1 MSPWSLASAEWRT
14 QRLAFWG
21 VSLLLA
27 FALAFSLG
35 LNWIERGLREA
46 GARTAGRFDLIV
58 GVAGS
63 PTQLVLSALYLQPH
77 ALPLL
82 PRDARSRLEADPG
95 VAQVIPLVGGDAVGH
110 YPVVGTSAA
119 LIQGG
124 RFFSVAQGRAFSA
137 RQEAVVGTDV
147 GLALGAVFNASH
159 GAPHE
164 RGSAF
169 DEDEHLSPVTVVGR
183 LARSDSPWD
192 KAILLPV
199 EQMWAV
205 HGHDADHSGQQG
217 QVTMLVV
224 QPRSVADAYRLR
236 QQWRQGGTMGVFPAE
251 VLAEL
256 FDMLGDAR
264 RLLAALAWG
273 SQALVLGAGLL
284 TVAVLLSTRRQ
295 SYAALRAIGAPR
307 AYIFGLSWLLA
318 IGVGWRA
325 CLLALPLAWGIS
337 RASGALLQSSIGLP
351 LSPVPQAIDLL
362 LPAGLLLAAGIGA
375 TALSWRA
382 SVRPVLEELRA

>member
-1 MSPWSLASAEWRT
+1 MNPWLLASAEWRT

-35 LNWIERGLREA
+35 VNWLERGLRAA

-63 PTQLVLSALYLQPH
+63 PTQLVLSALYLQAH

-82 PRDARSRLEADPG
+82 PRETRSRLEADPG

-124 RFFSVAQGRAFSA
+124 RFFSIAEGRAFSV
-137 RQEAVVGTDV
+137 RTEAVVGADV
-147 GLALGAVFNASH
+147 QLSLGTVFNASH

-164 RGSAF
+164 PGGVLE
-169 DEDEHLSPVTVVGR
+169 EDEHLSPVTVVGR

-192 KAILLPV
+192 RAILLPV
-199 EQMWAV
+199 EQMWAL
-205 HGHDADHSGQQG
+205 HGQMADHPGQEG

-256 FDMLGDAR
+256 FDTLGDAR
-264 RLLAALAWG
+264 RLIAALSWG
-273 SQALVLGAGLL
+273 TQALVLGAGLL

-295 SYAALRAIGAPR
+295 SYASLRAIGAPR
-307 AYIFGLSWLLA
+307 SYLFCLSWLLA
-318 IGVGWRA
+318 MGVGFRA
-325 CLLALPLAWGIS
+325 CLLALPMAWGMF
-337 RASGALLQSSIGLP
+337 RASGALLEARVGFP
-351 LSPVPQAIDLL
+351 LEVAPQAVDLL
-362 LPAGLLLAAGIGA
+362 LPAGLLLAAGLGA
-375 TALSWRA
+375 TVLAWRA
-382 SVRPVLEELRA
+382 SVRSVLDDLRS